1 MPETTLAVTP
11 SARLAA
17 GALALLVA
25 LAGGACASE
34 ADEDPLTAGAGAD
47 GGGGSG
53 AGGGGE
59 APDVPDDLDAAF
71 EEAIAAVE
79 EADSADLR
87 AEVSVESSLI
97 GTFGV
102 TLDGLMT
109 RDDVFDVT
117 GTVDGFGD
125 AGTVEMRGDGE
136 RAWVRTDSEE
146 VQALLPEGVTWVEVP
161 LDTLVEGGFF
171 GGFEGTFGIVPVLR
185 GLVDV
190 EAVGTDEVGGD
201 PVRVYEGDVDWEA
214 ALDAA
219 TDEELGGL
227 SDSLSLEGAEAEELV
242 VTAALDADNRLR
254 SFAMELVAGEDLT
267 AGAGLEAS
275 LAFEV
280 AEYDPEVEPPEPPP
294 DDETVAL
301 DDMPE
306 LGDLLLG
313 GL

>member
-1 MPETTLAVTP
+1 MPEMPFPARTP
-11 SARLAA
+11 SRLAA
-17 GALALLVA
+17 GAVVLLVA
-25 LAGGACASE
+25 LVAGACASE
-34 ADEDPLTAGAGAD
+34 ADDDPLTSGGDGASAD
-47 GGGGSG
+47 GGG
-53 AGGGGE
+53 GGGGE
-59 APDVPDDLDAAF
+59 APDVPEDLDAAF

-146 VQALLPEGVTWVEVP
+146 VEALLPEGVTWVEVP
-161 LDTLVEGGFF
+161 LDTLVDGGFF

-254 SFAMELVAGEDLT
+254 SFAMELVTGEDLT

-294 DDETVAL
+294 DDETVSL